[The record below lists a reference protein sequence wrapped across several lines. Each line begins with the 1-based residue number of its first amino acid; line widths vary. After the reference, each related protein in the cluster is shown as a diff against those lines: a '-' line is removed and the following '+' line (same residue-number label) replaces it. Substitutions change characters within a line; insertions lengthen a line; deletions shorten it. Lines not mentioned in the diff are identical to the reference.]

1 MSLSAKDLQQD
12 EAWVVLVDD
21 ALAGFY
27 RLSRA
32 NDRFEIEEFH
42 LEPPMIGRGIGR
54 RMFQHATE
62 RARAAG
68 GRWLVWSTD
77 SNALGFYLLMGGV
90 ITGTSRRASSVTSH
104 SRACGCIFGRR
115 DAGRGDV
122 ALLVDEG
129 PRRQPR
135 TILGDGQAAT
145 ERRWVSSFDFDEGA
159 PSVIVPCGY
168 SRPSERR
175 SITRGHRSGSA

>member
-1 MSLSAKDLQQD
+1 MTGQSPASISFRRALASEAAALRALIVRSMGYWDHPPGYLGEARRLMSLSPEDLRQD

-32 NDRFEIEEFH
+32 DDRFEIEEFH
-42 LEPPMIGRGIGR
+42 LEPPLIGRGIGR

-90 ITGTSRRASSVTSH
+90 ITGTEPSGIT
-104 SRACGCIFGRR
+104 
-115 DAGRGDV
+115 D
-122 ALLVDEG
+122 DE
-129 PRRQPR
+129 PLTCMR
-135 TILGDGQAAT
+135 
-145 ERRWVSSFDFDEGA
+145 FDLRM
-159 PSVIVPCGY
+159 P
-168 SRPSERR
+168 
-175 SITRGHRSGSA
+175 